1 MISHDTMKDMAKTV
15 SVLVTFVGN
24 RDPYPQNDDAPGPI
38 LSFLLQHPVDMVFML
53 CSSAAYHERA
63 QDVIRE
69 AKDEGLVTKFET
81 VDFYVSDVVDYG
93 VIWDRL
99 LKSLEEIRQRIYEY
113 LPARLQVEW
122 LFLLDSGTPQMKSC
136 LFLAAAAR
144 KFPATL
150 YQGIPPEFSGGA
162 YKSRVVNI
170 DPFSFVRSALVF
182 DEQEEGKVSE
192 PGVEEYKN
200 SAGGNAPKYREAEE
214 RALHIAQ
221 YEDPVLLLGETGT
234 GKTRIARQI
243 HEASRRNGGPFV
255 EVNCSAIPRD
265 LAESELFGH
274 VQGAFTG
281 ANKNRSGKIRAAQG
295 GTLFLDEIGDL
306 PLELQVKLL
315 KVLEEHILYPVGSD
329 EPVKVNIRLIAATH
343 RDLEQMVK
351 DGSFRKDLYQRLKV
365 VVIRL
370 PPLRERKEDIL
381 PLAQYFLD
389 ERNRKYG
396 ENKELSEAVKSSLL
410 EYSWPGNVRE
420 LRNTIDSAC
429 SISQKDLINLDVLPE
444 ELQTNALTASG
455 LQGLSGFMQGD
466 ILPQEGLDLRA
477 RLLQME
483 WSYVAAALRRT
494 GGNREAAAKLL
505 GMTGHA
511 FRKALRERLAGFIEN
526 EWEGE

>member
-1 MISHDTMKDMAKTV
+1 MDSHDTMKDMAKTV
-15 SVLVTFVGN
+15 SVLVTFIGN
-24 RDPYPQNDDAPGPI
+24 RDPYPQDDETPGPI
-38 LSFLLQHPVDMVFML
+38 LSFLLQHPVDIVYML

-63 QDVIRE
+63 QDLIRE

-81 VDFYVSDVVDYG
+81 VDFYVPDVVDYG
-93 VIWDRL
+93 IIWERL
-99 LKSLEEIRQRIYEY
+99 LMSLTDIQQRVHEH
-113 LPARLQVEW
+113 LPVRISVEW
-122 LFLLDSGTPQMKSC
+122 LFLLDSGTPQMKSY
-136 LFLAAAAR
+136 LFLAAATQQ
-144 KFPATL
+144 FPARL
-150 YQGIPPEFSGGA
+150 YQGIPPAFSGGA
-162 YKSRVVNI
+162 YKSRQVNI
-170 DPFSFVRSALVF
+170 EPFSFMRPAFIV
-182 DEQEEGKVSE
+182 EGKVPNVYEADIGANTNTTGS
-192 PGVEEYKN
+192 
-200 SAGGNAPKYREAEE
+200 NAPKYREAEE
-214 RALHIAQ
+214 RALRIAR

-243 HEASRRNGGPFV
+243 HDASPRKSGPFV

-315 KVLEEHILYPVGSD
+315 KVLEEHTLYPVGSD
-329 EPVKVNIRLIAATH
+329 EPVTVNVRLIAATH
-343 RDLEQMVK
+343 RDLEHMVK

-370 PPLRERKEDIL
+370 PPLRDRKEDIL
-381 PLAQYFLD
+381 PLADYFLD

-396 ENKELSEAVKSSLL
+396 EHKELSEAVKSRLL

-429 SISQKDLINLDVLPE
+429 SISQKELIELDVLPE
-444 ELQTNALTASG
+444 ELQAGTWSKYGMHGASG
-455 LQGLSGFMQGD
+455 DMPGE
-466 ILPQEGLDLRA
+466 ILPPEGLDLRA
-477 RLLQME
+477 RLLQVE

-511 FRKALRERLAGFIEN
+511 FRKALRERLAGFFEN

>member
-1 MISHDTMKDMAKTV
+1 MDSHDTIKDMAKTV

-24 RDPYPQNDDAPGPI
+24 RDPYPQNDETPGPI
-38 LSFLLQHPVDMVFML
+38 LSFLLQHPVDMVYML
-53 CSSAAYHERA
+53 CSSAAYYERA
-63 QDVIRE
+63 QDLIRE
-69 AKDEGLVTKFET
+69 AKEEGLITKFET

-93 VIWDRL
+93 IIWKGL
-99 LKSLEEIRQRIYEY
+99 LKDLDEIQQRVLKH
-113 LPARLQVEW
+113 LPARLQVAW

-136 LFLAAAAR
+136 LFLAAATK

-162 YKSRVVNI
+162 YKSREVNI
-170 DPFSFVRSALVF
+170 EPFSFVLPALIF
-182 DEQEEGKVSE
+182 NEKEGREVST
-192 PGVEEYKN
+192 PVIEEYTH
-200 SAGGNAPKYREAEE
+200 SAGSTASKYRETVD

-234 GKTRIARQI
+234 GKTRTARQI
-243 HEASRRNGGPFV
+243 HEASPRKGSPFV

-265 LAESELFGH
+265 LAESELFGY

-281 ANKNRSGKIRAAQG
+281 AHKNRSGKIRAANG

-306 PLELQVKLL
+306 PIELQVKLL
-315 KVLEEHILYPVGSD
+315 KVVDEHILYPVGSD
-329 EPVKVNIRLIAATH
+329 EPVKVNVRLIAATN
-343 RDLEQMVK
+343 RDLEHMVK

-365 VVIRL
+365 IVIRL

-381 PLAQYFLD
+381 SLAQYFLE

-396 ENKELSEAVKSSLL
+396 EHKELSEAVKSHLL

-429 SISQKDLINLDVLPE
+429 SISKKDLIDLDVLPE
-444 ELQTNALTASG
+444 ELQASALSSSG
-455 LQGLSGFMQGD
+455 LVGISAVMPVD

-483 WSYVAAALRRT
+483 WSYVEAALRRT
-494 GGNREAAAKLL
+494 RGNREAAAKLL